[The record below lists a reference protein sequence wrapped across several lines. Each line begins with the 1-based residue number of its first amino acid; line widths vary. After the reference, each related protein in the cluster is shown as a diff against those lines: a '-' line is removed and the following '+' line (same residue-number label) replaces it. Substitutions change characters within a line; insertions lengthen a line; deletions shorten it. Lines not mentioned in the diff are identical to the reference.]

1 MWSVCRV
8 HECFADV
15 GVQGVL
21 AGLEVCRLRVGGVR
35 GVPVA
40 GRRPSPTC
48 STASPLTV
56 HTREGTFQIIDD
68 QSSTLTR
75 YTYQRALTQNT
86 RTCLQFVFFISHNWL
101 YKSSVSSMLPF
112 VLLQPWRSR
121 RIWKGA
127 RLDGVRSGLGRR
139 RSMETQAAITIW
151 QQATYQVQ

>member
-8 HECFADV
+8 HECFADI

-101 YKSSVSSMLPF
+101 YKSAVSSMLPF

>member
-75 YTYQRALTQNT
+75 YTYQRALTKNT

-101 YKSSVSSMLPF
+101 YKICCVINATFCSSSTLEEQEDLEGGETGRGPEWPGEAEINGDSS
-112 VLLQPWRSR
+112 
-121 RIWKGA
+121 GN
-127 RLDGVRSGLGRR
+127 
-139 RSMETQAAITIW
+139 
-151 QQATYQVQ
+151 YN

>member
-56 HTREGTFQIIDD
+56 HTREWTFQIIDD